1 MRAGRGGLCKLAAL
15 AAGLAVGTAVLTGCP
30 ERSFSNHL
38 TSMAVLPADV
48 APYHQMTE
56 RVTGD
61 YVTQAFARTTF
72 RLVGTGSTT
81 RLLAGP
87 RNQDLYRRFKDQA
100 KTGPEVALNIS
111 QYLADVVNAQGLVF
125 PQLAVSQVGPY
136 EGRVALT
143 ISIFD
148 RYTGQRIWRNRREKG
163 FVGQLGDPGF
173 LKVVREMADEIVA
186 HVPEPPEEE
195 VQ

>member
-1 MRAGRGGLCKLAAL
+1 MRAGRGRLGKLAAW
-15 AAGLAVGTAVLTGCP
+15 AAGLVVGAAVLTGCP
-30 ERSFSNHL
+30 EGQLPSRIVSV
-38 TSMAVLPADV
+38 AVLPADV

-56 RVTGD
+56 RVTGE
-61 YVTQAFARTTF
+61 YVTQAFASKTF
-72 RLVGTGSTT
+72 RLVGSGSTT

-100 KTGPEVALNIS
+100 KTSPEVALNIS

-148 RYTGQRIWRNRREKG
+148 RYTGQRIWRNRREKS

-173 LKVVREMADEIVA
+173 LKVVREMAVEIVA
-186 HVPEPPEEE
+186 YVPEPPEEE